1 MAPDLSRPD
10 LVAAVF
16 GAGTM
21 GRGIAQ
27 LCAQAGLTTLLF
39 DSNGGA
45 VKEAIATIDKGLEG
59 LVSKG
64 RMTAET
70 KRDVL
75 SRLKPISTYE
85 ECAKA
90 GIVIEAIVEDLS
102 AKRSL
107 FREIEQRVAVD
118 AVLAT
123 NTSSLSVTE
132 VAAGCGHPQRVAGL
146 H

>member
-1 MAPDLSRPD
+1 MAFDLSRPD

-39 DSNGGA
+39 DSSDGA
-45 VKEAIATIDKGLEG
+45 VKEAIAAIDKGLEG

-70 KRDVL
+70 DEGR
-75 SRLKPISTYE
+75 
-85 ECAKA
+85 A
-90 GIVIEAIVEDLS
+90 
-102 AKRSL
+102 
-107 FREIEQRVAVD
+107 Q
-118 AVLAT
+118 LA
-123 NTSSLSVTE
+123 
-132 VAAGCGHPQRVAGL
+132 
-146 H
+146 